1 MLYLIYI
8 VIILLLMPMISIHS
22 SVDRLF
28 YIILSLA
35 LPIAGI
41 FIGSSSADN
50 CPFFIIFSDLF
61 SL

>member
-8 VIILLLMPMISIHS
+8 VIVLLLMPMISTHS
-22 SVDRLF
+22 SVDKLF

-41 FIGSSSADN
+41 FIYW
-50 CPFFIIFSDLF
+50 FIFRR
-61 SL
+61 